1 MEKFAQPPAI
11 THRHALSRAARGLVA
26 AWLLAVAGSFLWQ
39 GIHLHQAL
47 PPGHSRL
54 LAAHAVS
61 HLLLAASGWLALNA
75 WFSRSTSATAET
87 RGPKDRFRQALDA
100 APFPAMLHS
109 EDGQVVMVNRVWTEI
124 TGYSLLE
131 IPNLEA
137 WLERA
142 FGSQQQT
149 VRTAILESYDL
160 KTRKADGEF
169 VVRTRSGKSRTW
181 DFSSV
186 ALGEIPGAGR
196 LVLSMAVDVT
206 ERKKTEADLRRS
218 EANLRW
224 AQTIGQI
231 GNWISTPAEAGRL
244 EWSAVCCQIFGHA
257 PDHFDGRIETFWA
270 HVHPEDRPAVRAAS
284 EAALAGKQAYDLE
297 HRIVRPDG
305 SVRWVH
311 EQAEVERDAK
321 GQPRRMMGVVQDITT
336 RRQLEEQLRQAQK
349 MEAVGQLAGGVAHDF
364 NNILAIMLLQI
375 SLQQQRTDLD
385 PDLQRA
391 FADLESCARR
401 AAELTRQL
409 LVFGHRAP
417 PSFQSLHLPKLIA
430 GIDRMLRRVLGEHIS
445 PTFEIDPALPC
456 IQADAGMIQQVILN
470 LCFNA
475 RDAMPHG
482 GRLTLKVHQVQNP
495 AEVTRLHPGALPGP
509 YVCLTVADTGC
520 GMDATTV
527 SRIFEPFFTTK
538 EVGKGTG
545 LGLAMVH
552 GIVTQ
557 HGGWLEVESAVGQ
570 GSTFRVLLPVR
581 EADSKAPVESKD
593 PVPSGNGRAVLL
605 VEDEP
610 SLRSTVAEL
619 LRLWGWRVFEAGDG
633 PDAVVL
639 WNQHQDTIHL
649 LFSDMIMPGGL
660 TGLELARRFRAERP
674 ELRILIT
681 SGHTADLARPED
693 IGRLGATFLRKPYPP
708 EGLAKAIALA
718 LETTS

>member
-1 MEKFAQPPAI
+1 MI
-11 THRHALSRAARGLVA
+11 
-26 AWLLAVAGSFLWQ
+26 WQ
-39 GIHLHQAL
+39 GSYLRQAL
-47 PPGHSRL
+47 PSNAWPP
-54 LAAHAVS
+54 LAGLALT
-61 HLLLAASGWLALNA
+61 HLLLAIAGGFALRHRLHSPPA
-75 WFSRSTSATAET
+75 AATEIPGA
-87 RGPKDRFRQALDA
+87 KDRFRQALDA

-109 EDGQVVMVNRVWTEI
+109 EAGQVVMVNRVWTEI
-124 TGYSLLE
+124 TGYSLAD
-131 IPNLEA
+131 IPTTA
-137 WLERA
+137 SWMERA
-142 FGSQQQT
+142 YGSGMHA
-149 VRTAILESYDL
+149 VRASIQELYHL
-160 KTRKADGEF
+160 KTRKSEGEF
-169 VVRTRSGKSRTW
+169 EVRTRSGDTRTW

-206 ERKKTEADLRRS
+206 ERKRVEADLRRS

-224 AQTIGQI
+224 AQSIGQI
-231 GNWISTPAEAGRL
+231 GNWISPQSKEGRL
-244 EWSAVCCQIFGHA
+244 EWSPECCRIFGRT
-257 PDHFDGRIETFWA
+257 PDQFDGRIETFWA
-270 HVHPEDRPAVRAAS
+270 HVHPEDREAVKAAS
-284 EAALAGKQAYDLE
+284 EAAFNGSHAYDLE

-311 EQAEVERDAK
+311 EQAEVERDEH

-336 RRQLEEQLRQAQK
+336 RRQLEDQLRQAQK
-349 MEAVGQLAGGVAHDF
+349 MEAVGQLAGGIAHDF

-375 SLQQQRTDLD
+375 SLQQQRTNLD
-385 PDLQRA
+385 PDLQQA

-430 GIDRMLRRVLGEHIS
+430 GIDRMLRRVLGEHIT
-445 PTFEIDPALPC
+445 PTFEIDPNLPC

-475 RDAMPHG
+475 RDAMPQG
-482 GRLTLKVHQVQNP
+482 GRLTLKAHQVAGP
-495 AEVTRLHPGALPGP
+495 IEGARLHPGARPGH
-509 YVCLTVADTGC
+509 YLCLTVADTGC
-520 GMDATTV
+520 GMDAATV

-557 HGGWLEVESAVGQ
+557 HGGWLEVESTVGV

-581 EADSKAPVESKD
+581 EANAAAPPESPQ
-593 PVPSGNGRAVLL
+593 PVPSGKGQTVLL

-610 SLRSTVAEL
+610 GLRSTVTEL
-619 LRLWGWRVFEAGDG
+619 LRRWGWQVLEAADG
-633 PDAVVL
+633 PEAVTL
-639 WNQHQDTIHL
+639 WNQHQNSIDL

-660 TGLELARRFRAERP
+660 TGLDLARRFRAHRP
-674 ELRILIT
+674 DLRILIS

-693 IGRLGATFLRKPYPP
+693 ITRVGAVFLRKPYPP
-708 EGLAKAIALA
+708 ERLAKSIAEA
-718 LETTS
+718 LETPSAPLPDP